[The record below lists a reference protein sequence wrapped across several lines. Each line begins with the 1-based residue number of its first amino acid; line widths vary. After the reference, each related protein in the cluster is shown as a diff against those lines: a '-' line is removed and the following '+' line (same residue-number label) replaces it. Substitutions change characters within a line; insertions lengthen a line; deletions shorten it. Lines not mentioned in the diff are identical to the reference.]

1 MSVKLKNGMS
11 VDEIDNEISKGYSK
25 TDSDI
30 IIKHLFKENE
40 DKSWNVTNETTL
52 NYNNILSSVEE
63 ILELRNFLEKQKYLD
78 EEVEGVKCLR

>member
-1 MSVKLKNGMS
+1 MSIKLKNGMS
-11 VDEIDNEISKGYSK
+11 IEEIDNEISKGYAK

-52 NYNNILSSVEE
+52 NYNNIVSSVEE

>member
-1 MSVKLKNGMS
+1 MSIKLKNGMS
-11 VDEIDNEISKGYSK
+11 ADEIDNEISKGYFK

-40 DKSWNVTNETTL
+40 DKSWTEENDEIS
-52 NYNNILSSVEE
+52 YNNILSSVEE